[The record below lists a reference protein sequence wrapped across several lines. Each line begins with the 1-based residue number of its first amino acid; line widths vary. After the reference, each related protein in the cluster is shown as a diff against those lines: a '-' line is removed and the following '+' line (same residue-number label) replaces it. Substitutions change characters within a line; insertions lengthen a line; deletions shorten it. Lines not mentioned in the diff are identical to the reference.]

1 MQVGYA
7 SEEGNARSPSYAS
20 VCYGNRLAGGGC
32 VACHFQRDWCRSA
45 GDGNIE
51 AVLVKYDTSRVAY
64 ADLLSQF
71 WEGHD
76 AAMGNFKPQ

>member
-1 MQVGYA
+1 MPLPVIG
-7 SEEGNARSPSYAS
+7 
-20 VCYGNRLAGGGC
+20 
-32 VACHFQRDWCRSA
+32 A
-45 GDGNIE
+45 GDVNME
-51 AVLVKYDTSRVAY
+51 AVLVKYDVSRVAH

>member
-1 MQVGYA
+1 MRLSKA
-7 SEEGNARSPSYAS
+7 MPARLPTRPSAT
-20 VCYGNRLAGGGC
+20 VTAWRV
-32 VACHFQRDWCRSA
+32 VAALRATSNVIGA

-51 AVLVKYDTSRVAY
+51 AVLVEYDISRVAY

-76 AAMGNFKPQ
+76 AAMGNFQGNFKPQ